1 MNVVVRLEV
10 GRAVKNV
17 DARQVELGVLD
28 KLDDQWHV
36 VLLEAKFVQ
45 LRVSLLE
52 GQIRGGQGDEP
63 VFNFFFDRHKPE
75 VRGHKIDFHRGNEKK
90 MVAEKKSEAPPDS
103 RASRVQ
109 GMEANRTPSQY
120 IEQTD
125 ANSAP
130 NAVFVKQYQPKT
142 RSPRLNMDNPVIKCS
157 NKAGCDMK
165 KKFR

>member
-75 VRGHKIDFHRGNEKK
+75 VCWHKIDFHQGNEKK
-90 MVAEKKSEAPPDS
+90 MAAGAKKSEAPPDS

-109 GMEANRTPSQY
+109 GMEANRTPSQS

-130 NAVFVKQYQPKT
+130 NTVFVKQYQPKT
-142 RSPRLNMDNPVIKCS
+142 RSPRVNIDKPCHKVFKQS
-157 NKAGCDMK
+157 
-165 KKFR
+165 